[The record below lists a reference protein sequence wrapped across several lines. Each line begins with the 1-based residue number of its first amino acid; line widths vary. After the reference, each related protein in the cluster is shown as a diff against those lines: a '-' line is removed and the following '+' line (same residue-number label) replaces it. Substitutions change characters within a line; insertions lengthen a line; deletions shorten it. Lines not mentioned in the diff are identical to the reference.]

1 MQDTVL
7 ADRYRLVDWLGGGS
21 MGDVWLAEDEILGR
35 RVAVKV
41 VKPALLDESGFAERF
56 HAEARVM
63 AQLRHPGIVGV
74 YDYGHSAADGRSSV
88 GYLVMELID
97 GEPLSAVLERRGTL
111 PVAEAL
117 RMALQVLEA
126 LETAHRS
133 GVVHRDIKPAN
144 LMVRGDQAGAGRTV
158 IADFGIARPGCD
170 ARLTVPGMVLGTA
183 AYQAPEQASSGTVT
197 ASADLYALGVV
208 LYECLAGGLPFDGE
222 TALEVILKH
231 LTEPVPPLPEG
242 VPAPVGALIRR
253 AMAKEPGE
261 RWPDAATMAA
271 AVRAALAPGAEGLGV
286 EGLGAELAGA
296 EGLGV
301 SLASTAP
308 DRPRTPARHARR
320 AGARVRALVGVTALT
335 LLCVGGAAGATVIR
349 PDRDGVTDAAAVAR
363 PSADLAAP
371 PITAS
376 VAADRPLA
384 GQPSAPAT
392 PPVPTA
398 GPGTGESP
406 APSPEPAP
414 TTAVPERPGASPQAP
429 AVPLPPPAGWSA
441 TAPAPAPTSAPT
453 AQPTHRDQ
461 PSPTATAT
469 ATQPA
474 PPTQQP
480 KPELPAQAQITSNG
494 AALDNYYSK
503 NEDGNGINTYIAN
516 GSSAQTWR
524 LEKVSEANYYLR
536 NGSTGFEKV
545 LDLDVKTGK
554 VQVWSSPPPSANQIW
569 SIVPAVGGY
578 QIVNYVTKE
587 CLTSSGVGFWASVS
601 TCASNR
607 PGQVWT
613 FS

>member
-21 MGDVWLAEDEILGR
+21 MGDVWLAEDEVLGR

-126 LETAHRS
+126 LQAAHRS

-208 LYECLAGGLPFDGE
+208 LYECLAGRLPFDGE

-242 VPAPVGALIRR
+242 VPAPVGALVAR

-271 AVRAALAPGAEGLGV
+271 AVRAALAPGAEGF
-286 EGLGAELAGA
+286 GAASFGA
-296 EGLGV
+296 ASVGGG
-301 SLASTAP
+301 LASTAP

-320 AGARVRALVGVTALT
+320 PGYRVRTLAGVTALT

-349 PDRDGVTDAAAVAR
+349 TDRDGVSDAAAVAR
-363 PSADLAAP
+363 PSADLLAP
-371 PITAS
+371 PLTAS
-376 VAADRPLA
+376 AAADHPLA
-384 GQPSAPAT
+384 GQPSAPAPT
-392 PPVPTA
+392 AAPTA
-398 GPGTGESP
+398 GAGESP
-406 APSPEPAP
+406 TPSPEPVPSGTAP
-414 TTAVPERPGASPQAP
+414 DRPDASPQAP
-429 AVPLPPPAGWSA
+429 AAPLPPPATGVGP
-441 TAPAPAPTSAPT
+441 APAPAPSSAAP
-453 AQPTHRDQ
+453 AQPTPREQ

-474 PPTQQP
+474 TPTAKP
-480 KPELPAQAQITSNG
+480 KPQPPAQAKITSLG

-503 NEDGNGINTYIAN
+503 DVDGNGINTYIVN
-516 GSSAQTWR
+516 GSEAQNWR
-524 LEKVSEANYYLR
+524 LEKVSEGNYYLR
-536 NGSTGFEKV
+536 NGSTNYQRV

-554 VQVWSSPPPSANQIW
+554 VQIWANPPGADNQIW
-569 SIVPAVGGY
+569 SLVPVTDGAY
-578 QIVNYVTKE
+578 QIVNHATKE
-587 CLTSSGVGFWASVS
+587 CLTSAGVGYWASVA
-601 TCASNR
+601 TCTPGR
-607 PGQVWT
+607 EGQVWT